1 MPRCP
6 FPWLFH
12 RNILPIRWQKR
23 FPKGPSPATYCRNG
37 KYAHVTFFFN
47 GGREEVFPGEDRI
60 LVPSPHVATYDLQPE
75 MSAYIVTEK
84 LQEALDQDLYDLI
97 ILNFA
102 NPDMVGHTGVM
113 KAAVAAMEAVDECVG
128 GLVDKI
134 LQKAV
139 PSALRQ
145 TMATWKKW
153 RTL

>member
-1 MPRCP
+1 
-6 FPWLFH
+6 
-12 RNILPIRWQKR
+12 
-23 FPKGPSPATYCRNG
+23 
-37 KYAHVTFFFN
+37 
-47 GGREEVFPGEDRI
+47 
-60 LVPSPHVATYDLQPE
+60 